1 MDISQIME
9 IIDQVYQ
16 DMFVETVLKFKVLE
30 KSVDVGSAGRV
41 AHQERLDGMCKLY
54 TKLIKEL
61 YQYDA

>member
-1 MDISQIME
+1 ME

-30 KSVDVGSAGRV
+30 KSVDVGSAGRM
-41 AHQERLDGMCKLY
+41 AHQERLDGMRKLY

-61 YQYDA
+61 Y